1 MRGNCVVI
9 KYCGK
14 VFEQKVFKILL
25 KRFNGIIIAAIEIF
39 DCVNLLVGGG

>member
-1 MRGNCVVI
+1 MKGNCVII

-14 VFEQKVFKILL
+14 VFEQVFKILL
-25 KRFNGIIIAAIEIF
+25 KRCNGIIIAAIEIF